1 MEQASIQV
9 EGMSCEHCVQAI
21 TKALRALPGVAD
33 VAVDLEGKIV
43 TVAYDSAVASLD
55 KMEEEIEE
63 QGYHVV

>member
-1 MEQASIQV
+1 
-9 EGMSCEHCVQAI
+9 MSCEHCVQAI